1 MRRARRLLPDHRRRR
16 RWTLP
21 RRGLGLGRRA
31 RALLRAG
38 WIRRR
43 PDPGRPPAAR
53 DGAKRRD
60 ARRRRKRLLLA
71 LAAAGVGALIVLALL
86 PEPVPVDAARV
97 VRGPLAVTVDEDG
110 MTRVRDRYTISS
122 PITGEVARIRL
133 QPGDRVRPGELLTTI
148 SPTPLSPREREE
160 AVARLRAAEASAEEA
175 LAAVAQAEAALEQAI
190 RDRDRAERLAAAGA
204 LARRE
209 AETTRLEAETRTT
222 ELEAARARA
231 EAAAFE
237 VEAARA
243 ALIGADPGVDGPGAA
258 LPIRS
263 PIHGQVLRVL
273 EEDRRVVSAGAEII
287 ELGDLATLEVVIDVL
302 STDAVDIDPGD
313 PIYLYDWGGE
323 RTIEAVVERVEPS
336 GFQETSA
343 LGIEELRVN
352 VIGRLLEP
360 PGPLGDQYRVE
371 ARIVTWQADDVLK
384 IPTSALF
391 RHEERWAVFT
401 IEGGRARIREIT
413 IGHRGTREVEVLS
426 GLREGETVILY
437 PGNELEEGQR
447 VEPRE

>member
-1 MRRARRLLPDHRRRR
+1 ERVPPPRTGQPPRGRRTDRNRRVPRRRRARDRAPLRRAQTAPPHRRRLAPRSRAAELPPDRRREHLDRDHCPLCLRRRHRLRGRVQRRTYSTLRTGPRARDASRPRLLPPRGRRRPPLRACSPDRPRLPGRVRPRLRGDRAHHPGLRLRALPDAEGPHRRVARLRHGDRHSGRRCLRLRRPPTSRPPRHRRGAEGQGMRRARRLLPDHRRRR

-190 RDRDRAERLAAAGA
+190 RDRDR
-204 LARRE
+204 
-209 AETTRLEAETRTT
+209 
-222 ELEAARARA
+222 
-231 EAAAFE
+231 
-237 VEAARA
+237 
-243 ALIGADPGVDGPGAA
+243 
-258 LPIRS
+258 
-263 PIHGQVLRVL
+263 
-273 EEDRRVVSAGAEII
+273 
-287 ELGDLATLEVVIDVL
+287 
-302 STDAVDIDPGD
+302 
-313 PIYLYDWGGE
+313 
-323 RTIEAVVERVEPS
+323 
-336 GFQETSA
+336 
-343 LGIEELRVN
+343 
-352 VIGRLLEP
+352 
-360 PGPLGDQYRVE
+360 
-371 ARIVTWQADDVLK
+371 
-384 IPTSALF
+384 
-391 RHEERWAVFT
+391 
-401 IEGGRARIREIT
+401 
-413 IGHRGTREVEVLS
+413 
-426 GLREGETVILY
+426 
-437 PGNELEEGQR
+437 
-447 VEPRE
+447 